1 MLHVL
6 FHRFPLALA
15 LSALL
20 VACVPYPRERP
31 AYADLCE
38 SRQVFEVPTAHGVK
52 TFYLY
57 TYLYDHA
64 LMWRDR
70 PYTQGYFS
78 VPHGSPQREFYVQ
91 VIGFNKNRQ
100 QPLKAGS
107 GEAPIPMLY
116 DSRKAYLTFENGQ
129 RLAARPDLYLGAL
142 NNDFPLSGKDYVR
155 PSPFDINSDEVHRRI
170 PKLTNNSRY
179 GSVYVAFNTP
189 DFNADA
195 KWTIN
200 LGTLEIDGQSVT
212 VAPLQLCHHPKK
224 SWIGVEPLMRP

>member
-1 MLHVL
+1 MFHVL

-38 SRQVFEVPTAHGVK
+38 SRQVFEVPTAYGVK

-100 QPLKAGS
+100 QPLKPGS

>member
-6 FHRFPLALA
+6 FHRFSLALA

-100 QPLKAGS
+100 QPLKPGS

-116 DSRKAYLTFENGQ
+116 DSRKAYLTFEMASAW
-129 RLAARPDLYLGAL
+129 RPARTFTWA
-142 NNDFPLSGKDYVR
+142 R
-155 PSPFDINSDEVHRRI
+155 
-170 PKLTNNSRY
+170 
-179 GSVYVAFNTP
+179 
-189 DFNADA
+189 
-195 KWTIN
+195 
-200 LGTLEIDGQSVT
+200 
-212 VAPLQLCHHPKK
+212 
-224 SWIGVEPLMRP
+224 